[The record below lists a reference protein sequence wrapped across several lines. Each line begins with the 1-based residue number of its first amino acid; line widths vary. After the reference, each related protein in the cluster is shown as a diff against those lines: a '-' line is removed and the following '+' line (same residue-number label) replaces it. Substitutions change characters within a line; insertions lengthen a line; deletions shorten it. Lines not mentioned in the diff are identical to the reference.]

1 MAESGD
7 RKDPLTVFLFGL
19 KIQDL
24 GLDHHDG
31 TAFFKSV
38 TGLKMESD
46 VTDYQEGGVTSF
58 MRKVIG
64 VRKWTNIVMSQGF
77 TGDNLLW
84 GWRDS
89 PSRVNGSI
97 TAFGPDMKPV
107 CRWEF
112 KNGYP
117 VKWNG
122 PEYDASKSDLAIES
136 VEIAHEGLEM
146 FVESEQEE
154 S

>member
-1 MAESGD
+1 MADTGT
-7 RKDPLTVFLFGL
+7 RNDPLTVFLFGL

-24 GLDHHDG
+24 GLDHQDG

-38 TGLKMESD
+38 TGLKMESE
-46 VTDYQEGGVTSF
+46 VTDYQEGGVTAF

-64 VRKWTNIVMSQGF
+64 VRKWTNIVLKQGF
-77 TGDNLLW
+77 TGDRLLW
-84 GWRDS
+84 DWRDK
-89 PSRVNGSI
+89 PMRVNGSI
-97 TAFGPDMKPV
+97 TAIGPDMKRV

-117 VKWNG
+117 VKWEG
-122 PEYDASKSDLAIES
+122 PEYDATKSDLAIET
-136 VEIAHEGLEM
+136 VEIAHEGLELYS
-146 FVESEQEE
+146 ESEPEE

>member
-1 MAESGD
+1 MAD
-7 RKDPLTVFLFGL
+7 ATTRNDPLTIFLFGL
-19 KIQDL
+19 KITDL
-24 GLDHHDG
+24 SLDHQDG

-38 TGLKMESD
+38 TGLKMESE
-46 VTDYQEGGVTSF
+46 VTEYQEGGVTSF

-64 VRKWTNIVMSQGF
+64 VRKWTNIVLSQGF

-84 GWRDS
+84 NWRDS
-89 PSRVNGSI
+89 PKRVNGSI
-97 TAFGPDMKPV
+97 IALDAEMKAV

-146 FVESEQEE
+146 YLESEPEE